1 MNTNAAFKALT
12 AIRKDRQNQGGF
24 SVYLV
29 TKSGAP
35 SKVKNRDYSGQSE
48 FNLEQGAFRFLR
60 AFLTEATKRDNY
72 FWVDSLWI
80 RSFFSSKSA

>member
-35 SKVKNRDYSGQSE
+35 SKVKNRDYSGQTE
-48 FNLEQGAFRFLR
+48 FNLEQSQAYKARL
-60 AFLTEATKRDNY
+60 EANNPGRN
-72 FWVDSLWI
+72 WVVLPV
-80 RSFFSSKSA
+80 

>member
-12 AIRKDRQNQGGF
+12 AIRKNRQNKGGF

-35 SKVKNRDYSGQSE
+35 SKVKNRDYSGQTE
-48 FNLEQGAFRFLR
+48 FNLEQAQAYKARL
-60 AFLTEATKRDNY
+60 EANNPGRN
-72 FWVDSLWI
+72 WVILPV
-80 RSFFSSKSA
+80 

>member
-24 SVYLV
+24 NVFSV

-35 SKVKNRDYSGQSE
+35 SKVKNRDYNGQTE
-48 FNLEQGAFRFLR
+48 FNLEQAQAYKARL
-60 AFLTEATKRDNY
+60 EANNPGRN
-72 FWVDSLWI
+72 WVILPV
-80 RSFFSSKSA
+80 